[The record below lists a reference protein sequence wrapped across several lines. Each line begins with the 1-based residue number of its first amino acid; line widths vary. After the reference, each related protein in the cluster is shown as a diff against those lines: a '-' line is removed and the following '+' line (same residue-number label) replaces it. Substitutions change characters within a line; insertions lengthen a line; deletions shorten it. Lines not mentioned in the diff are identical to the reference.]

1 MAGSS
6 WPPDEDIFIRYFLDR
21 KLFGYGKWKLIIA
34 PHVIDEGH
42 LTQIEQKLE
51 GCKVV
56 RYTKWDCRKFE
67 SADVLIVDCFGLLSS
82 IYRYGQIAYVGGG
95 FGVGIHNV
103 LEAAVWDMPVFFG
116 PNNQKF
122 QEAQGLKSAGGG
134 FDFHTYDEFAAKMDS
149 LLADSQ
155 KVASAG
161 ERAGAFVQSLA
172 GVTSKVLDSI
182 LPLPANS

>member
-1 MAGSS
+1 M
-6 WPPDEDIFIRYFLDR
+6 
-21 KLFGYGKWKLIIA
+21 
-34 PHVIDEGH
+34 
-42 LTQIEQKLE
+42 
-51 GCKVV
+51 
-56 RYTKWDCRKFE
+56 
-67 SADVLIVDCFGLLSS
+67 LIVDCFGLLSS

-134 FDFHTYDEFAAKMDS
+134 FDFHTYDEFAAKMDT

-155 KVASAG
+155 KVVSAG

-172 GVTSKVLDSI
+172 GVTSKVLGSI
-182 LPLPANS
+182 FPLPANS